1 MINNNTY
8 RLDLSEELGVNTTF
22 NISDLIPF
30 ASGVDIEEE
39 EQEGLKTG
47 LCCCLLGSKF
57 SRFLDRDLRGVG
69 DDATAAIGKV
79 GVL

>member
-1 MINNNTY
+1 MT
-8 RLDLSEELGVNTTF
+8 LLLGFFGFTR
-22 NISDLIPF
+22 
-30 ASGVDIEEE
+30 GEEEE